1 MPALLEGK
9 TALVFGVAND
19 RSIAWSIAR
28 QMHAHGAKV
37 ELSYASEPL
46 RRRIE
51 PLAAQIGS
59 RFVMECDLTDD
70 AAIANLFA
78 DAEREI
84 GTIDILVHAVAYADR
99 AELQGRF
106 SDTSRAG
113 FALAMDVSVYS
124 LVAIARAALPLMNPG
139 ASIVTLTYYGG
150 QKVAPN
156 YNVMGVAKAALES
169 ATRYLAA
176 DLGPQGVRVNAIS
189 AGPIRTLS
197 AQAVTGFRTAAA
209 KAESVSPLRRSVDA
223 DDVANAAVWLSSD
236 MARNVTGDVL
246 FVDAGYNIMAG
257 GMDADPGAATQT

>member
-1 MPALLEGK
+1 MTALLEGK

-19 RSIAWSIAR
+19 RSIAWSIAE
-28 QMHAHGAKV
+28 QMHAHGARV

-46 RRRIE
+46 QRRVE

-59 RFVMECDLTDD
+59 RFVRQCDLTDD
-70 AAIANLFA
+70 AAIADLFSTA
-78 DAEREI
+78 AREI

-99 AELQGRF
+99 TDLQGRF
-106 SDTSRAG
+106 SDTSRSG

-124 LVAIARAALPLMNPG
+124 LVAIAHAALPLMKPG
-139 ASIVTLTYYGG
+139 ASIVTLSYYGG

-169 ATRYLAA
+169 SVRYLAA

-197 AQAVTGFRTAAA
+197 AQAVSGFRTAAA
-209 KAESVSPLRRSVDA
+209 KAESVAPLRRGIAA
-223 DDVANAAVWLSSD
+223 DDVANAAVWLGSD

-257 GMDADPGAATQT
+257 GTDPDSGAQGPQ